1 MAKPRVCMRCERER
15 EEVGE
20 GRGGERLGTM
30 DIPPSVSGCSQET
43 EMMKG
48 LSLVPSKFC
57 GTLGAEVRERRGR
70 ERKERGGRERGG
82 RERRGEREEER
93 RGEREKGE
101 GVGK

>member
-30 DIPPSVSGCSQET
+30 YIPPSVSGCSQKT

-48 LSLVPSKFC
+48 LSLVPFKFC
-57 GTLGAEVRERRGR
+57 GTLGAE
-70 ERKERGGRERGG
+70 GRERGG
-82 RERRGEREEER
+82 GSVNLKAEREEENTQR
-93 RGEREKGE
+93 QEPVNLKQGYHIIL
-101 GVGK
+101 